1 MPFPSLDC
9 WMVTPT
15 LGQALETSP
24 YLICLNTLFAKAAI
38 IQGPGTLPEVI

>member
-38 IQGPGTLPEVI
+38 VQRPGTLPKVI